1 MQLVSGGSIHGSDV
15 RLHWRLD
22 EQTVLVTAVVVIV
35 DVVCNHRDEVTP
47 ACKCVPVVAFSFK
60 DTPESFHRAIVNATS
75 NTGHTLRHTGIK
87 QFLVEDSTSV
97 LESTVAV
104 EQRMCIWIFL
114 NGFVKGIKDQL
125 IVISIA
131 ENVAD
136 NSAVTQVKNRTQ
148 IELVDD
154 WTFVPLEF

>member
-1 MQLVSGGSIHGSDV
+1 
-15 RLHWRLD
+15 
-22 EQTVLVTAVVVIV
+22 
-35 DVVCNHRDEVTP
+35 
-47 ACKCVPVVAFSFK
+47 
-60 DTPESFHRAIVNATS
+60 
-75 NTGHTLRHTGIK
+75 
-87 QFLVEDSTSV
+87 
-97 LESTVAV
+97 
-104 EQRMCIWIFL
+104 MCIWIFL

-125 IVISIA
+125 VVISIA